1 MPAGSVTTIRLMGFY
16 AGPLS
21 AGSPLLMAVSPSE
34 GASLIVAGVSFLALV
49 VLARY
54 AFLLRAKN
62 AQLEA
67 DVGELEAGNHRLA
80 AQLESELSPAS
91 LLENEWKKL
100 VARYS
105 RSGEQFSLVILDVG
119 DAIRPTAELRAAV
132 AEVVSRALGA
142 VRRTEDSLYQLD
154 ARTFAA
160 LLAGCGASGARVFID
175 RVRSRLSNEP
185 VRDEA
190 GTTYISITAGVAEWG
205 SAHASLDDLIAAARR
220 DRETFSDILK
230 RQLAEEFT
238 GEFSELHGARP
249 AAR

>member
-1 MPAGSVTTIRLMGFY
+1 MGFY

-67 DVGELEAGNHRLA
+67 DVGELEAGNHSLA
-80 AQLESELSPAS
+80 AQLSPVT